1 MLSTQTRAR
10 NRARDEGA
18 MTEVTARRAATR
30 DRLVEAALGVFAE
43 KGVLGASVEEI
54 CEAAGFTRG
63 AFYSN
68 FASKD
73 ELCVAAL
80 QRQFDD
86 QMLALAEAVASV
98 DALPDTATLD
108 EVIEA
113 ALSVFFTSRESDKT
127 WVLAAQ
133 ELRLHAARSPEM
145 AAFYRESHRLGTE
158 AVSGVIEQAVTRHG
172 YELVASGPE
181 AVGVLHAVH
190 DYGVLGALIGSDT
203 IAGDVRV
210 RLLSEVLPAFVRPKA

>member
-86 QMLALAEAVASV
+86 QMLALA
-98 DALPDTATLD
+98 
-108 EVIEA
+108 
-113 ALSVFFTSRESDKT
+113 
-127 WVLAAQ
+127 
-133 ELRLHAARSPEM
+133 
-145 AAFYRESHRLGTE
+145 
-158 AVSGVIEQAVTRHG
+158 
-172 YELVASGPE
+172 
-181 AVGVLHAVH
+181 
-190 DYGVLGALIGSDT
+190 
-203 IAGDVRV
+203 
-210 RLLSEVLPAFVRPKA
+210 

>member
-1 MLSTQTRAR
+1 
-10 NRARDEGA
+10 

-30 DRLVEAALGVFAE
+30 DRLVEAALTVFAE

-73 ELCVAAL
+73 DLCVAAL

-86 QMLALAEAVASV
+86 QMVALANAVASV
-98 DALPDTATLD
+98 EGLPDTASLD

-113 ALSVFFTSRESDKT
+113 ALSVFFASRESDKT

-145 AAFYRESHRLGTE
+145 AAVYRESHRRGTE
-158 AVSGVIEQAVTRHG
+158 AVSQVIEQAVTRHG

-210 RLLSEVLPAFVRPKA
+210 RLLSEVLTAFVRPKA

>member
-1 MLSTQTRAR
+1 
-10 NRARDEGA
+10 

-30 DRLVEAALGVFAE
+30 DRLVEAALAVFAE

-73 ELCVAAL
+73 DLCVAAL

-86 QMLALAEAVASV
+86 QMVALANAVASV
-98 DALPDTATLD
+98 EGLPDTASLD

-113 ALSVFFTSRESDKT
+113 ALSVFFASRESDKT

-145 AAFYRESHRLGTE
+145 AAVYRESHRRGTE
-158 AVSGVIEQAVTRHG
+158 AVSQVIEQAVTRHG

-210 RLLSEVLPAFVRPKA
+210 RLLSEVLTAFVRPKA

>member
-1 MLSTQTRAR
+1 
-10 NRARDEGA
+10 

-30 DRLVEAALGVFAE
+30 DRLVDAALRVFAD

-80 QRQFDD
+80 QRQHDD
-86 QMLALAEAVASV
+86 QMAALSVAVASV
-98 DALPDTATLD
+98 GGLPETAALPD
-108 EVIEA
+108 VIAA
-113 ALSVFFTSRESDKT
+113 ALAVFFASRETDRS

-133 ELRLHAARSPEM
+133 ELRIHAARSPEM
-145 AAFYRESHRLGTE
+145 ATVYRDLHRRGTE
-158 AVSGVIEQAVTRHG
+158 AVSAIIEQALAKHS
-172 YELVASGPE
+172 YELVPAGPE

-203 IAGDVRV
+203 IAGDVPV
-210 RLLSEVLPAFVRPKA
+210 QLLSEVLKAFIRPTAPN